1 MSISET
7 HHVHLASSVLGKGTL
22 TARHRLWMGP
32 MTFEVE
38 VEHRMRR
45 QVAIYFSIV
54 RRKACWASL
63 VSLST
68 SVSKTTES
76 KSMTIMYYSLQEPED
91 GVRLRVKRKYL
102 LRLLA

>member
-1 MSISET
+1 
-7 HHVHLASSVLGKGTL
+7 
-22 TARHRLWMGP
+22 

-68 SVSKTTES
+68 SVSKTTE
-76 KSMTIMYYSLQEPED
+76 KKNIIVYYSLPEPED
-91 GVRLRVKRKYL
+91 GVNQGEIFIKTTRFEAKVLG
-102 LRLLA
+102 